1 VSQGLVIRLKSL
13 WAFGIGQELVKNGLV
28 PKCRFGYWVAY
39 LTSNEKLKSYDN
51 IHSQKKGKMGKK
63 INSPH

>member
-1 VSQGLVIRLKSL
+1 MVWCQNADLDIGLP
-13 WAFGIGQELVKNGLV
+13 F
-28 PKCRFGYWVAY
+28 Y
-39 LTSNEKLKSYDN
+39 LTSNENIKSYDN